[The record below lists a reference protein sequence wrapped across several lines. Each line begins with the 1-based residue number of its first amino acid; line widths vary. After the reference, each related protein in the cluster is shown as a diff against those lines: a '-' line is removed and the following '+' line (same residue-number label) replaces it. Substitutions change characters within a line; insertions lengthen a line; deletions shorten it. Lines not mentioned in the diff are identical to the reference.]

1 MDWQIDSSFSLG
13 QDTVVVVVV
22 VVVGKFS
29 FSYVW
34 GKILIEV

>member
-1 MDWQIDSSFSLG
+1 MDRQIDSSFSLG

-22 VVVGKFS
+22 VVGKFS

-34 GKILIEV
+34 G

>member
-1 MDWQIDSSFSLG
+1 MDRQIDSSFSLG

-22 VVVGKFS
+22 VGKFS

-34 GKILIEV
+34 G